1 MLRSEDRGEGRGV
14 VVWSPPDRRPAAA
27 PPVAGPPFFCWQRST
42 KRYRKSKSRWLSET
56 PDTPAFT
63 CKYPSGANAPGPQ
76 CQRRPRQ
83 SGRPPWSG
91 GTPEERSG
99 TRLSSLLCEF
109 AAMHAAGPDSGRPQ
123 FPPPLPPLRPTA
135 QHSSRKRQSSQRR
148 LPVIRRPISCAASRE
163 RDCKRGVRH
172 HRRPGGVCLA
182 E

>member
-1 MLRSEDRGEGRGV
+1 MIPPGSEAGSSAPCCRSSV
-14 VVWSPPDRRPAAA
+14 
-27 PPVAGPPFFCWQRST
+27 FCWQRST

-109 AAMHAAGPDSGRPQ
+109 AAMHAAGPDSGREQ
-123 FPPPLPPLRPTA
+123 FPPLRPGTKR
-135 QHSSRKRQSSQRR
+135 SSRKRQSSQRR